1 MPALK
6 QTSSSS
12 SNPSFQSTSHA
23 RVVHDKVDMRHLRG
37 YTSWWDSDS
46 WVESASNLAL
56 CLANLI
62 VGFGLGY
69 VYALQRKAKDEPR
82 VNDTQAPD
90 EQPDAVQRD
99 ISVQHDTNPEDEQR
113 VEERSSG
120 DIRIAGLYV
129 YPIKACAGMPV
140 DSARVTDRGLENDR
154 LFMVVDFTGRSI
166 TQKKYPKLALVKPR
180 VEGDTLVIEAPG
192 MDTFEHVVKKWG
204 TKKEVTHMMD
214 ACEAIDQGDAAGAFF
229 DEFLGVSELR
239 LVRMREGFRRKVDE
253 RYVKPDTFET
263 SFSDGWP
270 YLLANEESLKEVGRR
285 AGRELEIWRF
295 RPNVVVGGGC
305 LPFEEDGWKRL
316 AMGDKVEFE
325 VANPCIRCKVVTVDP
340 KTGEMDA
347 ANEPTET
354 LKKFRSF
361 GKKVVFGQNMVPTK
375 NARGKAVIKVGDS
388 VRITETLDTVPMPNV
403 VEEGGKGKGEVEGGA
418 S

>member
-1 MPALK
+1 MFIPAISMPALK
-6 QTSSSS
+6 QTS
-12 SNPSFQSTSHA
+12 PSAPSYESASHA

-46 WVESASNLAL
+46 WVESASNFAL

-69 VYALQRKAKDEPR
+69 VYALQRRAKDDPQP
-82 VNDTQAPD
+82 NDTQPAE
-90 EQPDAVQRD
+90 EQPEPVEPHL
-99 ISVQHDTNPEDEQR
+99 SVHHRTHLDHHHPHDRRATA
-113 VEERSSG
+113 

-129 YPIKACAGMPV
+129 YPIKACRGVPV

-166 TQKKYPKLALVKPR
+166 TQKKYPKLALVQPR
-180 VEGDTLVIEAPG
+180 VEGPVLVIEAPG
-192 MDTFEHVVKKWG
+192 METLRHVVKKWG

-214 ACEAIDQGDAAGAFF
+214 VCEAIDQGDAAGAFF
-229 DEFLGVSELR
+229 EQFLGVSELR
-239 LVRMREGFRRKVDE
+239 LVRMREGFRRRVDE
-253 RYVKPDTFET
+253 RYVKPDTYET
-263 SFSDGWP
+263 SLSDGWP

-305 LPFEEDGWKRL
+305 LPFEEDAWKRI
-316 AMGDKVEFE
+316 AVGDKVEFE
-325 VANPCIRCKVVTVDP
+325 VTKGCIRCKVVTVDP
-340 KTGEMDA
+340 ETGELDS

-361 GKKVVFGQNMVPTK
+361 GKKVVFGQNMVPAK
-375 NARGKAVIKVGDS
+375 NARGKAVIKVGDRKS
-388 VRITETLDTVPMPNV
+388 VV
-403 VEEGGKGKGEVEGGA
+403 
-418 S
+418 